1 MKIMDRISRLLGFRR
16 EGREAAQETPDVR
29 PDAGEDLAVRIAAP
43 PAQAEALREAQPP
56 PEPEPPAWRADP
68 EPTADPEPDPGPG
81 PLLAEPA
88 LAEPF
93 PADPLPDSSAPR
105 EALEDPFGFAPE
117 EAPADF
123 LRRSLAAR
131 AAPASGGPEP
141 PPPPPF
147 RAEDPEEVD
156 WEMDEAPA
164 RISGEG
170 ILSGPTAPPSPDPG
184 GAHDFLKTRGRGRR
198 SVRRVVLRSGTR
210 LSIDPALCRTWAE
223 EILGKGWFDEDDLE
237 TLISACAGDGAFPE
251 LRAHLARI
259 LETAG
264 IEARESLWEEPPLW
278 EPCGLIEVEEL
289 AEALA
294 AGLTRDVRP
303 PGATRRFH
311 MDRAEEARILD
322 PAIRARQE
330 LELELLGCAPALD
343 LILERAG
350 QVLRGAADPAA
361 MTLRS
366 VLHARPDHPET
377 ARFAEAA
384 ETLEIWRAE
393 GRVMDGR
400 RRRTALAALDAL
412 DLSTAFHR
420 EATEV
425 LAERGAGPEARRLEE
440 AAARFDAATERM
452 ALAHLPYARRFSSR
466 SVREGE
472 DPEDVFQA
480 AFIGLQR
487 ATRRFDPAG
496 GRRFVVFAAIWMH
509 QTIGRWRA
517 EEGAEIRLPV
527 HRGERLRLLDQ
538 AISRLDLNHDR
549 TLTDAALAAALEW
562 SAEEVALLRRIPRLA
577 FSPESAGD
585 WDEIPPQ
592 AGTGAPEAAEE
603 ENSVERTE
611 TTRIVAEL
619 LEELPERDAEVIRM
633 RFGFGGEAEMT
644 LEEIGQLYGLT
655 RERIRQIEARALRH
669 LAHPGRRKRLAAS
682 LGI

>member
-1 MKIMDRISRLLGFRR
+1 MLKFLKNIVPFAAAAGCLLLAGGCSRTMYPQGQHRRDLQPPTDAVLCYGGSHHRTPFLWDKERLAPYVTYVDKEGTEHWLFDGFIFL
-16 EGREAAQETPDVR
+16 EFQDTNR
-29 PDAGEDLAVRIAAP
+29 PDAELYAFETGHLRDKGESAGK
-43 PAQAEALREAQPP
+43 AQWQELI
-56 PEPEPPAWRADP
+56 DYYF
-68 EPTADPEPDPGPG
+68 TDGNG
-81 PLLAEPA
+81 V
-88 LAEPF
+88 
-93 PADPLPDSSAPR
+93 
-105 EALEDPFGFAPE
+105 EALE
-117 EAPADF
+117 EA
-123 LRRSLAAR
+123 
-131 AAPASGGPEP
+131 
-141 PPPPPF
+141 
-147 RAEDPEEVD
+147 V
-156 WEMDEAPA
+156 
-164 RISGEG
+164 
-170 ILSGPTAPPSPDPG
+170 
-184 GAHDFLKTRGRGRR
+184 K
-198 SVRRVVLRSGTR
+198 
-210 LSIDPALCRTWAE
+210 
-223 EILGKGWFDEDDLE
+223 
-237 TLISACAGDGAFPE
+237 
-251 LRAHLARI
+251 
-259 LETAG
+259 
-264 IEARESLWEEPPLW
+264 
-278 EPCGLIEVEEL
+278 
-289 AEALA
+289 
-294 AGLTRDVRP
+294 
-303 PGATRRFH
+303 
-311 MDRAEEARILD
+311 
-322 PAIRARQE
+322 
-330 LELELLGCAPALD
+330 
-343 LILERAG
+343 
-350 QVLRGAADPAA
+350 
-361 MTLRS
+361 
-366 VLHARPDHPET
+366 
-377 ARFAEAA
+377 
-384 ETLEIWRAE
+384 
-393 GRVMDGR
+393 
-400 RRRTALAALDAL
+400 
-412 DLSTAFHR
+412 
-420 EATEV
+420 
-425 LAERGAGPEARRLEE
+425 E

-472 DPEDVFQA
+472 DPEDVFQT

-487 ATRRFDPAG
+487 ATRRFDPAR